1 MLYDWE
7 PRSASTEA
15 ATGVIAGLS
24 AKNRR
29 TYWEVSAEG
38 SQARQQWTTD
48 FKATV
53 NCNEEAA
60 AAYWG
65 SLSKRQKEFY
75 ITKYQCKAMEALT
88 PLFKCMTD
96 GVHRLERE
104 EEQEEAEAESARKEA
119 ADETGLEA
127 APKQPK
133 TKQEIARRARRLTIR
148 LASMAN
154 RCFWLSQDE
163 LTVHILTEGGATAS
177 WNSASK
183 SLLLSSS
190 AANPCCS
197 GGLPG

>member
-65 SLSKRQKEFY
+65 SLSKRQKDR
-75 ITKYQCKAMEALT
+75 
-88 PLFKCMTD
+88 D
-96 GVHRLERE
+96 GARTLGEHGNMARVDCESKVYMAIDVMHEELRRYRSLELRVE
-104 EEQEEAEAESARKEA
+104 IRA
-119 ADETGLEA
+119 AVVGFADMWWTA
-127 APKQPK
+127 
-133 TKQEIARRARRLTIR
+133 
-148 LASMAN
+148 
-154 RCFWLSQDE
+154 D
-163 LTVHILTEGGATAS
+163 LTEARPDQVDDRSEMPRKGITHA
-177 WNSASK
+177 
-183 SLLLSSS
+183 
-190 AANPCCS
+190 
-197 GGLPG
+197 

>member
-1 MLYDWE
+1 MSRKQKDLLTLYDDGTLLAEANRLTLLSGNGRLRRSDGSYLDIGGSTRGYTRTLLYDWE

-75 ITKYQCKAMEALT
+75 ITKYQC
-88 PLFKCMTD
+88 
-96 GVHRLERE
+96 R
-104 EEQEEAEAESARKEA
+104 
-119 ADETGLEA
+119 
-127 APKQPK
+127 
-133 TKQEIARRARRLTIR
+133 
-148 LASMAN
+148 
-154 RCFWLSQDE
+154 
-163 LTVHILTEGGATAS
+163 
-177 WNSASK
+177 
-183 SLLLSSS
+183 
-190 AANPCCS
+190 
-197 GGLPG
+197 

>member
-24 AKNRR
+24 AKDRR

-65 SLSKRQKEFY
+65 SLSKRQKDR
-75 ITKYQCKAMEALT
+75 
-88 PLFKCMTD
+88 D
-96 GVHRLERE
+96 GARTLGEHGNMARVDCESKVYMAINVMHEELRRHRALER
-104 EEQEEAEAESARKEA
+104 RV
-119 ADETGLEA
+119 
-127 APKQPK
+127 
-133 TKQEIARRARRLTIR
+133 EIPPAL
-148 LASMAN
+148 
-154 RCFWLSQDE
+154 F
-163 LTVHILTEGGATAS
+163 
-177 WNSASK
+177 
-183 SLLLSSS
+183 
-190 AANPCCS
+190 
-197 GGLPG
+197 